1 VLYFIIVTY
10 DEIFFCISSRM
21 NSLVHKA
28 ARYVSD
34 IELVVLVVEK
44 SVRYKSGL
52 KENIVATPC
61 KEEYKSNARLC

>member
-1 VLYFIIVTY
+1 
-10 DEIFFCISSRM
+10 M
-21 NSLVHKA
+21 KSLVHKA